1 LYQAPGGIWILP
13 EKIEDVKMIALSAV
27 AQVAGEIASLM
38 AIATAGL
45 RMPLFVNNQLPAC
58 TDSDTTTR
66 LWYILLVHCYN
77 GEHQSPNR
85 KTLAPAAW

>member
-13 EKIEDVKMIALSAV
+13 EKKLKIIVKMIALSAV

-45 RMPLFVNNQLPAC
+45 RMLWLLTTQL
-58 TDSDTTTR
+58 
-66 LWYILLVHCYN
+66 LLH
-77 GEHQSPNR
+77 R
-85 KTLAPAAW
+85 